1 MSTDI
6 GLVRPETLRHQ
17 VENVLR
23 QAIMSGR
30 FAPGSRLIERE
41 LCETLGVSRTSVR
54 EALRKL
60 EAEKLVRSVPHKGPI
75 VAVMSQQ
82 EASELY
88 ALRGLLE
95 GFAAHEF
102 ARLASDAAIAQFGE
116 AAKELRVQATA
127 QDQAGVLK
135 AKTALYDV
143 LLDNCGNALVKEVL
157 NSLYSR
163 VNLLRATS
171 LMHPDRLPSSLRE
184 IDKLYKALKARDADE
199 AQELARLHVANAEK
213 AAMRMLSEG
222 EGEDA
227 QQA

>member
-6 GLVRPETLRHQ
+6 ELVRPETLRHQ

-30 FAPGSRLIERE
+30 FAPGARLIERE

-60 EAEKLVRSVPHKGPI
+60 EAEKLVRNVPHKGPV
-75 VAVMSQQ
+75 VAVMSRE
-82 EASELY
+82 EAAELY
-88 ALRGLLE
+88 ALRALLE

-116 AAKELRVQATA
+116 AAKALRAQATA
-127 QDQAGVLK
+127 QNQSGVLE

-143 LLDNCGNALVKEVL
+143 LLDNCGNRLVKEIL
-157 NSLYSR
+157 TSLYSR

-171 LMHPDRLPSSLRE
+171 LMHPDRLPSSLKE
-184 IDKLYKALKARDADE
+184 IDRLYKALKARDGEE
-199 AQELARLHVANAEK
+199 AQALARQHVLNAEK
-213 AAMRMLSEG
+213 AAMRMLEEQS
-222 EGEDA
+222 DA
-227 QQA
+227 QAAS

>member
-6 GLVRPETLRHQ
+6 ELVRPETLRHQ

-30 FAPGSRLIERE
+30 FAPGARLIERE

-60 EAEKLVRSVPHKGPI
+60 EAEKLVRNVPHKGPV
-75 VAVMSQQ
+75 VAVMSRE
-82 EASELY
+82 EAAELY
-88 ALRGLLE
+88 ALRALLE

-102 ARLASDAAIAQFGE
+102 ARLASDAAIVQFGE
-116 AAKELRVQATA
+116 AAKALRAQATA
-127 QDQAGVLK
+127 QNQSGVLE

-143 LLDNCGNALVKEVL
+143 LLDNCGNRLVKEIL
-157 NSLYSR
+157 TSLYSR

-171 LMHPDRLPSSLRE
+171 LMHPDRLPSSLKE
-184 IDKLYKALKARDADE
+184 IDRLYKALKARDGEE
-199 AQELARLHVANAEK
+199 AQALARQHVLNAEK
-213 AAMRMLSEG
+213 AAMRMLEEQG
-222 EGEDA
+222 DA
-227 QQA
+227 QTAS